1 MTGCSASCFIRL
13 IGKSLQ
19 IKRKAL
25 LLLLACI
32 LAIFAPA
39 AWASEGT
46 THEDPIAPL
55 LLALIVI
62 LAAAKGG
69 GELFERLG
77 MPAVLGELIG
87 GIVIG
92 NLVLI
97 NPAWNFFEPLRAA
110 SVETHWAVIV
120 DGLARLG
127 VIILLFEVGLE
138 STVQG
143 MLKVGLSSFFV
154 AVIGV
159 IAPFLLGFGVSWIFI
174 PELPPQLAASMPA
187 EFSVHYIH
195 LFIGCVLCATSVGIT
210 ARVFQDIGRLHTKE
224 AQIILGAAVIDDV
237 LGLIIL
243 AVVSSV
249 VSAAEIGRSI
259 QVGSIFR
266 LIGISVLF
274 LGGALTIGLFLI
286 PRIMKQLAKLRT
298 AGIMLISS
306 LLLAFILSYLAGLAG
321 LAAIVGGFAAGLL
334 LEKVHFQGFREDIDI
349 FQLIKPV
356 ATFLVPIFFV
366 LMGIQVRLESFANLS
381 VLGTATGLTA
391 AAIIGKQVC
400 AYGAIG
406 KGLNRASIGVGM
418 IPRGEVGLIFAS
430 IGRNLNVVDDAT
442 FSAIVIMV
450 ILTTLIT
457 PPLLKITIAR
467 WDNKEL

>member
-1 MTGCSASCFIRL
+1 MIGCLVTRL
-13 IGKSLQ
+13 IQS
-19 IKRKAL
+19 IRDTMNIRRKYL
-25 LLLLACI
+25 PFMIACVVMLDARI
-32 LAIFAPA
+32 
-39 AWASEGT
+39 AWASGGA

-55 LLALIVI
+55 LLALIAI
-62 LAAAKGG
+62 LAVAKGG
-69 GELFERLG
+69 GELFERMG
-77 MPAVLGELIG
+77 MPAVLGELLG

-92 NLVLI
+92 NLILI
-97 NPAWNFFEPLRAA
+97 NPAWNFFEPLRVLSIEA
-110 SVETHWAVIV
+110 HWAIII

-127 VIILLFEVGLE
+127 VIVLLFEVGLE

-143 MLKVGLSSFFV
+143 MLKVGVSSFLV
-154 AVIGV
+154 AVLGV
-159 IAPFLLGFGVSWIFI
+159 IAPFLLGFGVSWVFI
-174 PELPPQLAASMPA
+174 RELPPQLATAMPA
-187 EFSVHYIH
+187 GFSVHYIH
-195 LFIGCVLCATSVGIT
+195 LFVGCVLCATSVGIT
-210 ARVFQDIGRLHTKE
+210 ARVFQDMGRLHTKE

-249 VSAAEIGRSI
+249 VSAAELGHSI
-259 QVGSIFR
+259 QVGSVLQ
-266 LIGISVLF
+266 LIGVSVLF

-306 LLLAFILSYLAGLAG
+306 LLLAFILSYLAGMAG
-321 LAAIVGGFAAGLL
+321 LAAIVGAFAAGLL

-366 LMGIQVRLESFANLS
+366 VMGIQVRLESFANLS
-381 VLGTATGLTA
+381 VLGIAAGLTI
-391 AAIIGKQVC
+391 AAILGKQVC
-400 AYGAIG
+400 AYGAVI

-418 IPRGEVGLIFAS
+418 IPRGEVGLIFAN
-430 IGRNLNVVDDAT
+430 IGRNLNVVDSAT

-450 ILTTLIT
+450 IVTTLVT

-467 WDNKEL
+467 WDNK